1 MSDKIVIN
9 GKSVAVDDQKLD
21 ASESGYVLIRTTG
34 EPLNRVQK
42 LELASLGVKL
52 QEFVGQNGQQLYL
65 CGFEN
70 DSLERVRKL
79 SYIDYA
85 NVYSQDFVIPDVLQS
100 APMSMLTSA
109 HEGQGASEQVEVDVL
124 LHHDISTV
132 TPELLEKIAEI
143 AQVDPSATT
152 VPEDQAS
159 PIMVRIKAGAAA
171 LEQLAELDEVRVVH
185 PVLERALFNNVARR
199 VLGFE
204 EIQQRV
210 AANYN
215 YPRPDD
221 GTSLRDMVGDKI
233 ADALENARV
242 KGSSLP
248 AKAKEPML
256 YDGSGQTIC
265 VCDTGFDMGSTTDV
279 HDAFLERVKGLY
291 SWGRPGNNET
301 NDPDGHGTHVCGSVL
316 GSGQHSSEGTVHGAA
331 PAATLLVQSMFVR
344 FNYATSSILGGYP
357 QDLGQLFQQAY
368 DAGARVHSN
377 SWGTP
382 MLPSTRIQRP
392 YDTAAASIDKFV
404 WDHQNMT
411 IVFAAGNE
419 GQDADLNGTV
429 NERSLGAEASAKNCI
444 TIGACE
450 SYRPDLTVAKSNA
463 PYSYGTFWP
472 DRYAKNPLRDD
483 HLADNPEGV
492 AAFSSRGP
500 TAENRLKPDLVAC
513 GTAIL
518 SAKSRCKKYLTS
530 VDKTGISG
538 DARYMYLSGTSM
550 ATPLVSGCCAVVR
563 QALYN
568 AGYEDVQEVINP
580 LDKAVTEL
588 FSEQLGPYVPTI
600 KNNPTASLIKALL
613 INGAVP
619 IRGQY
624 MPEYLP
630 KELPEGLPNPHSGF
644 GRVNIA
650 ATLANIKQTDYSG
663 WTCDTIDEEKG
674 KAFYTLV
681 SVPLPQDV
689 AEGDHNK
696 PKAWG
701 SKTLKVTMAYADLP
715 GAALAN
721 DLNLVVINVFQN
733 KERHGNQ
740 GPGKEFAKASKE
752 GFDRDNN
759 IEQIVWPDLQGGDQ
773 VCIVVKPYR
782 LMSEKV
788 PFALVWKFT

>member
-1 MSDKIVIN
+1 MSDDIVIN
-9 GKSVAVDDQKLD
+9 GKSVAVNDQKPD
-21 ASESGYVLIRTTG
+21 ASESGYILIRTTG
-34 EPLNRVQK
+34 EPLNRRQK
-42 LELASLGVKL
+42 LELAGLGVKI

-65 CGFEN
+65 CSFRNE
-70 DSLERVRKL
+70 SLEGVRKL

-85 NVYSQDFVIPDVLQS
+85 NVYSEDFVVPDVLQF
-100 APMSMLTSA
+100 APMSMLASA
-109 HEGQGASEQVEVDVL
+109 DAVQEAPKQVEVDVL
-124 LHHDISTV
+124 LHHDINKVS
-132 TPELLEKIAEI
+132 PELLEKIAEI
-143 AQVDPSATT
+143 AQVDLSATT
-152 VPEDQAS
+152 VSEDETS
-159 PIMVRIKAGAAA
+159 SGMVRIKVDAAA
-171 LEQLAELDEVRVVH
+171 LEQLAEIDEVRVVH
-185 PVLERALFNNVARR
+185 PVLERVLFDNVARR

-204 EIQQRV
+204 DIQERV

-215 YPRPDD
+215 YPRPS
-221 GTSLRDMVGDKI
+221 GSPSVRAMFGDEV
-233 ADALENARV
+233 ADAIE
-242 KGSSLP
+242 KHDTEHPKLP
-248 AKAKEPML
+248 EEKKEPML

-265 VCDTGFDMGSTTDV
+265 VCDTGFDMGSITDV
-279 HDAFLERVKGLY
+279 HDAFHDRVKGLY
-291 SWGRPGNNET
+291 AWGRPGPNGT

-344 FNYATSSILGGYP
+344 FNYAAQSILGGYP

-368 DAGARVHSN
+368 NAGARVHSN

-382 MLPSTRIQRP
+382 MLPSTRVQRP

-404 WDHQNMT
+404 WDHQDMM

-419 GQDADLNGTV
+419 GQDTDLDGTV

-444 TIGACE
+444 TVGACE
-450 SYRPDLTVAKSNA
+450 SYRPDLTVAKTNA

-472 DRYAKNPLRDD
+472 DRYAKNPLKDD

-518 SAKSRCKKYLTS
+518 SAKSRCKKYQTS
-530 VDKTGISG
+530 VDKTGVSG
-538 DARYMYLSGTSM
+538 DTRYMYLSGTSM

-563 QALYN
+563 QALYD
-568 AGYEDVQEVINP
+568 AGYTDTQEEVNLQEKTAIETDS
-580 LDKAVTEL
+580 DKQ
-588 FSEQLGPYVPTI
+588 SPYALESRS
-600 KNNPTASLIKALL
+600 NPTASLIKALL

-663 WTCDTIDEEKG
+663 WTCSTVHEAEE
-674 KAFYTLV
+674 KAFYMVIT
-681 SVPLPQDV
+681 VPLPQNI
-689 AEGDHNK
+689 AEGDQQK
-696 PKAWG
+696 PKSRG
-701 SKTLKVTMAYADLP
+701 VKTLKVTMAYADLP

-721 DLNLVVINVFQN
+721 DLNLAVVNVSRD

-740 GPGKEFAKASKE
+740 GPDKVFAKGSKE
-752 GFDRDNN
+752 GFDRNN
-759 IEQIVWPDLQGGDQ
+759 NVEQVVWPDLQGGDMI
-773 VCIVVKPYR
+773 CILVKPYR

-788 PFALVWKFT
+788 PFALVWRFT

>member
-1 MSDKIVIN
+1 MSDNITIN

-21 ASESGYVLIRTTG
+21 ASDSGYILIRTTG
-34 EPLNRVQK
+34 EPLNRAQK
-42 LELASLGVKL
+42 LELATLGVKL

-65 CGFEN
+65 CSFEN

-100 APMSMLTSA
+100 ASTSMPTSA
-109 HEGQGASEQVEVDVL
+109 HAGQEASEQVEVDVL

-132 TPELLEKIAEI
+132 SPELLEKIAKI
-143 AQVDPSATT
+143 ARVNPSATT
-152 VPEDQAS
+152 VSEDAAS
-159 PIMVRIKAGAAA
+159 PVMVRIKAGAAA
-171 LEQLAELDEVRVVH
+171 LEQLAGLDEVRVVH
-185 PVLERALFNNVARR
+185 PVLEKSLFNNVARR

-204 EIQQRV
+204 EIQER
-210 AANYN
+210 
-215 YPRPDD
+215 
-221 GTSLRDMVGDKI
+221 
-233 ADALENARV
+233 
-242 KGSSLP
+242 
-248 AKAKEPML
+248 EPML

-279 HDAFLERVKGLY
+279 HDAFLGRVKGLY

-344 FNYATSSILGGYP
+344 FNYATNAILGGYP

-392 YDTAAASIDKFV
+392 YDAAASSIDKFV
-404 WDHQNMT
+404 WDHQDMT

-419 GQDADLNGTV
+419 GQDSDLNGTV

-472 DRYAKNPLRDD
+472 NKYAKNPLRDD

-530 VDKTGISG
+530 VDKTGISA

-568 AGYEDVQEVINP
+568 AGYEDVQE
-580 LDKAVTEL
+580 
-588 FSEQLGPYVPTI
+588 
-600 KNNPTASLIKALL
+600 NNPTASLIKALL

-663 WTCDTIDEEKG
+663 WRCDTIDEEKG
-674 KAFYTLV
+674 GAFYTLV

-689 AEGDHNK
+689 AKGDHNK
-696 PKAWG
+696 PEAWG
-701 SKTLKVTMAYADLP
+701 FKTLKVTMAYADLP

-721 DLNLVVINVFQN
+721 DLNLVVVNVFQN

-740 GPGKEFAKASKE
+740 GPGKDFAKASKE

-759 IEQIVWPDLQGGDQ
+759 VEQVVWPDLQGGDQ
-773 VCIVVKPYR
+773 ICILVKPYR

>member
-1 MSDKIVIN
+1 VIN
-9 GKSVAVDDQKLD
+9 GKSVAVEDQKPD
-21 ASESGYVLIRTTG
+21 ASKSGYILLRTTG
-34 EPLNRVQK
+34 EPLNRAKK
-42 LELASLGVKL
+42 LELATLGVKI

-70 DSLERVRKL
+70 ESLERVRKL

-85 NVYSQDFVIPDVLQS
+85 NVYSEDFVVPDVLQG
-100 APMSMLTSA
+100 APMSMLASA
-109 HEGQGASEQVEVDVL
+109 HAGQEAPEQVEVDVL
-124 LHHDISTV
+124 LHHDINMV
-132 TPELLEKIAEI
+132 PPELLEKIAEI
-143 AQVDPSATT
+143 SQVDPSATT
-152 VPEDQAS
+152 VSEDEAS
-159 PIMVRIKAGAAA
+159 PGMVRIKASAAA

-185 PVLERALFNNVARR
+185 PMLERVLFDNVARR
-199 VLGFE
+199 VLGFG
-204 EIQQRV
+204 EIQERV

-215 YPRPDD
+215 YPRP
-221 GTSLRDMVGDKI
+221 GGGPCVKETVGDEV
-233 ADALENARV
+233 ADAMEKHDAEY
-242 KGSSLP
+242 SSV
-248 AKAKEPML
+248 AAKEKEPIL

-279 HDAFLERVKGLY
+279 HGAFHNRVKRLY
-291 SWGRPGNNET
+291 SWGRPGNNGT

-316 GSGQHSSEGTVHGAA
+316 GSGQHSSEGTVQGAA
-331 PAATLLVQSMFVR
+331 PAAILLVQSMFVR
-344 FNYATSSILGGYP
+344 FNYAMQSILGGYP
-357 QDLGQLFQQAY
+357 QDLRQLFQQAY

-382 MLPSTRIQRP
+382 MPPSTRVQRP

-404 WDHQNMT
+404 WDHQDMT

-419 GQDADLNGTV
+419 GQDTDLDGTV

-450 SYRPDLTVAKSNA
+450 SYRPDLTVAKTNA

-472 DRYAKNPLRDD
+472 DRYAKNPLKDD
-483 HLADNPEGV
+483 YLADDPEGV

-518 SAKSRCKKYLTS
+518 SAKSRCKKYQTS
-530 VDKTGISG
+530 VDKTGVSG

-568 AGYEDVQEVINP
+568 AGYVEVQEEINWQE
-580 LDKAVTEL
+580 KATIET
-588 FSEQLGPYVPTI
+588 FSEAWGPNVPKTR
-600 KNNPTASLIKALL
+600 NNPTASLIKALL

-619 IRGQY
+619 TRGQY
-624 MPEYLP
+624 MPQYLP

-650 ATLANIKQTDYSG
+650 ATLAKIKQTDYSG
-663 WTCDTIDEEKG
+663 WTCSTVDEEKE
-674 KAFYTLV
+674 KAFYTLM
-681 SVPLPQDV
+681 SVPLPQDI
-689 AEGDHNK
+689 AEGDHHK
-696 PKAWG
+696 PEARG
-701 SKTLKVTMAYADLP
+701 IKTLKVTMAYADLP

-721 DLNLVVINVFQN
+721 DLNLVVVNVGQD

-740 GPGKEFAKASKE
+740 GPNKEFAKGSKE

-759 IEQIVWPDLQGGDQ
+759 VEQVIWPDLQGGETI
-773 VCIVVKPYR
+773 CILVKPYR
-782 LMSEKV
+782 MMSANV
-788 PFALVWKFT
+788 PFALAWKFT

>member
-1 MSDKIVIN
+1 MSDKIIIN

-21 ASESGYVLIRTTG
+21 ASESGYILIRTTG
-34 EPLNRVQK
+34 EPLNRAQK
-42 LELASLGVKL
+42 LELATLGVKL

-109 HEGQGASEQVEVDVL
+109 HAGQGASEQVEVDVL

-152 VPEDQAS
+152 VSEDQAS

-204 EIQQRV
+204 EIQER
-210 AANYN
+210 
-215 YPRPDD
+215 
-221 GTSLRDMVGDKI
+221 
-233 ADALENARV
+233 
-242 KGSSLP
+242 
-248 AKAKEPML
+248 EPML

-404 WDHQNMT
+404 WDHQSMT

-419 GQDADLNGTV
+419 GQDTDLNGTV

-500 TAENRLKPDLVAC
+500 TAENRLKPDLIAC

-568 AGYEDVQEVINP
+568 AGYEDVQE
-580 LDKAVTEL
+580 
-588 FSEQLGPYVPTI
+588 
-600 KNNPTASLIKALL
+600 NNPTASLIKALL

-674 KAFYTLV
+674 KAFLTLV

-689 AEGDHNK
+689 AEGDHHK
-696 PKAWG
+696 PEAWG
-701 SKTLKVTMAYADLP
+701 FKTLKVTMAYADLP

-721 DLNLVVINVFQN
+721 DLNLVVVSVLQN

-759 IEQIVWPDLQGGDQ
+759 VEQVVWPDLQGGDQ
-773 VCIVVKPYR
+773 ICILVKPYR

>member
-1 MSDKIVIN
+1 MSDHIVIN
-9 GKSVAVDDQKLD
+9 GKSVAVDDQKPD
-21 ASESGYVLIRTTG
+21 ASESGYILIRTTG
-34 EPLNRVQK
+34 EPLNRAKK
-42 LELASLGVKL
+42 LELATLGVKI
-52 QEFVGQNGQQLYL
+52 QEFVGQNGQQVYL
-65 CGFEN
+65 CGFQN

-79 SYIDYA
+79 SYVDYA
-85 NVYSQDFVIPDVLQS
+85 NVYLEDFVVPDVLQF
-100 APMSMLTSA
+100 APMNMLASVDA
-109 HEGQGASEQVEVDVL
+109 GQEAPEQVEVDVL
-124 LHHDISTV
+124 LHHDIDTV
-132 TPELLEKIAEI
+132 PPELLEKIAAI

-152 VPEDQAS
+152 VSEDTAS
-159 PIMVRIKAGAAA
+159 SSMVRIKVDAAA

-185 PVLERALFNNVARR
+185 PVLERVLFNNVARR

-204 EIQQRV
+204 DIQDRV

-215 YPRPDD
+215 YPRPT
-221 GTSLRDMVGDKI
+221 GGPSVRDMFGDEV
-233 ADALENARV
+233 ADAIEERDAEQLKLAE
-242 KGSSLP
+242 KD
-248 AKAKEPML
+248 KETMRC
-256 YDGSGQTIC
+256 DGSGQTIC

-279 HDAFLERVKGLY
+279 HDAFHDRVKGLY
-291 SWGRPGNNET
+291 AWGRLGNNGT

-316 GSGQHSSEGTVHGAA
+316 GSGQHVTEGTVHGAA

-344 FNYATSSILGGYP
+344 FNYATQSVLGGYP
-357 QDLGQLFQQAY
+357 PDLGQLFQQAY

-382 MLPSTRIQRP
+382 MLPSTRVQRP

-404 WDHQNMT
+404 WDHQDMT

-444 TIGACE
+444 TVGACE
-450 SYRPDLTVAKSNA
+450 SYRPDLTVAKTNA

-472 DRYAKNPLRDD
+472 DRYAKNPLKDD

-518 SAKSRCKKYLTS
+518 SAKSRCKKYQTS
-530 VDKTGISG
+530 VDKTGVSG
-538 DARYMYLSGTSM
+538 DTRYMYLSGTSM

-563 QALYN
+563 QALYD
-568 AGYEDVQEVINP
+568 AGYADVQEEIN
-580 LDKAVTEL
+580 LQQNAVMEAD
-588 FSEQLGPYVPTI
+588 SEKRSQHVLETRH
-600 KNNPTASLIKALL
+600 NPTASLIKALL

-663 WTCDTIDEEKG
+663 WTCNTVHEEEEK
-674 KAFYTLV
+674 AFFMLL
-681 SVPLPQDV
+681 SVPLPQNI
-689 AEGDHNK
+689 AEGDYHK
-696 PKAWG
+696 PEARG
-701 SKTLKVTMAYADLP
+701 VKTLKVTMAYTDLP

-721 DLNLVVINVFQN
+721 DLNLVVVNVGQS

-740 GPGKEFAKASKE
+740 GPDKEFAKGSKE
-752 GFDRDNN
+752 GFDRNN
-759 IEQIVWPDLQGGDQ
+759 NVEQVVWPDLQGGDMI
-773 VCIVVKPYR
+773 CILVKPYR
-782 LMSEKV
+782 LMSERV

>member
-1 MSDKIVIN
+1 MSDEIVIN
-9 GKSVAVDDQKLD
+9 GKSVAVDDQKPD
-21 ASESGYVLIRTTG
+21 ASESGYILIRTTG
-34 EPLNRVQK
+34 EPLNRAKK
-42 LELASLGVKL
+42 LELATLGVKI

-70 DSLERVRKL
+70 DSLERVRNL
-79 SYIDYA
+79 SYINYA
-85 NVYSQDFVIPDVLQS
+85 NVYSKEFVVPDVLQL
-100 APMSMLTSA
+100 APMSMLASA
-109 HEGQGASEQVEVDVL
+109 HAGQEAPEQVEVDVL
-124 LHHDISTV
+124 LHHDINTV
-132 TPELLEKIAEI
+132 PPELLEKIAEI
-143 AQVDPSATT
+143 AQIDPSATT
-152 VPEDQAS
+152 VSEDEAS
-159 PIMVRIKAGAAA
+159 PGMVRIKAGAAA
-171 LEQLAELDEVRVVH
+171 LERLAELDEVRVVH
-185 PVLERALFNNVARR
+185 PVLERLLFDNVARR

-204 EIQQRV
+204 EIQERV

-215 YPRPDD
+215 YPRPA
-221 GTSLRDMVGDKI
+221 GGPSVSEIVGDEV
-233 ADALENARV
+233 ADAMEKNDAEHP
-242 KGSSLP
+242 KLP
-248 AKAKEPML
+248 AKAKESML
-256 YDGSGQTIC
+256 YNGSGQTIC

-279 HDAFLERVKGLY
+279 HDAFHDRVKGLY
-291 SWGRPGNNET
+291 SWGRPGNNGT

-316 GSGQHSSEGTVHGAA
+316 GSGQHSSEGTVYGAA
-331 PAATLLVQSMFVR
+331 PAAILLVQSMFVR
-344 FNYATSSILGGYP
+344 FNYATQSILGGYP
-357 QDLGQLFQQAY
+357 QDLGRLFQQAY

-382 MLPSTRIQRP
+382 MLPSTRVQRP

-404 WDHQNMT
+404 WDHQEMT
-411 IVFAAGNE
+411 ILFAAGNE
-419 GQDADLNGTV
+419 GQDTDLDGTV

-450 SYRPDLTVAKSNA
+450 SYRPDLTVAKTNA

-472 DRYAKNPLRDD
+472 DRYAKNPLKDD

-518 SAKSRCKKYLTS
+518 SAKSRCKKYQTS
-530 VDKTGISG
+530 VDKTGVSG
-538 DARYMYLSGTSM
+538 DPRYMYLSGTSM

-563 QALYN
+563 QALYD
-568 AGYEDVQEVINP
+568 AGYGEAQEEVNWQE
-580 LDKAVTEL
+580 KAAIEI
-588 FSEQLGPYVPTI
+588 FSEEWGPYVLKTR
-600 KNNPTASLIKALL
+600 NNPTASLIKALL

-650 ATLANIKQTDYSG
+650 ATLANIKRTDYSG
-663 WTCDTIDEEKG
+663 WKCSTVDEEEE
-674 KAFYTLV
+674 KAFSMLI
-681 SVPLPQDV
+681 SVPLPQNI
-689 AEGDHNK
+689 AEGDHHK
-696 PKAWG
+696 PEARGVKM
-701 SKTLKVTMAYADLP
+701 LKITMVYADLP

-721 DLNLVVINVFQN
+721 DLNLVVVNVGQD

-740 GPGKEFAKASKE
+740 GPDKEFAKGSKE

-759 IEQIVWPDLQGGDQ
+759 VEQVVWPDLQGGDII
-773 VCIVVKPYR
+773 CILVKPYR

-788 PFALVWKFT
+788 PFALAWKFT